1 MKRAG
6 KPPPPAASP
15 DAATSDRKGKRPDA
29 AESVAGEEDPGS
41 ALEQFSDLMH
51 DAPAQGGEAD
61 NPAAAQSQGT
71 EPRRRRSDD
80 DEPLPEPGPDR
91 PA

>member
-1 MKRAG
+1 MKRVPG
-6 KPPPPAASP
+6 KPPAASP
-15 DAATSDRKGKRPDA
+15 DAAGNDRKARRPDA

-51 DAPAQGGEAD
+51 DAPAQGGEAA
-61 NPAAAQSQGT
+61 NPAAAQPSDAGT
-71 EPRRRRSDD
+71 RRRRSDD